1 MSDDPFE
8 TSREVATRLRAFRT
22 TRGLTG
28 EQMAELLTN
37 HGYPITRS
45 VLANI
50 ENMRFRT
57 LPVDLMFAAV
67 RALDLQGTGHFFVGH
82 LCNGCSDNPPVAY
95 ICKVCS
101 RTRNADGELVRC

>member
-22 TRGLTG
+22 VRGLTG
-28 EQMAELLTN
+28 EQMAKLLTDN
-37 HGYPITRS
+37 GYPITRS

-57 LPVDLMFAAV
+57 LPVDLVFAAV
-67 RALDLQGTGHFFVGH
+67 RALDLQNTGHFFVGY
-82 LCNGCSDNPPVAY
+82 LCNGCSDNPPLNF
-95 ICKVCS
+95 ICPECS
-101 RTRNADGELVRC
+101 RARNADGELVRC